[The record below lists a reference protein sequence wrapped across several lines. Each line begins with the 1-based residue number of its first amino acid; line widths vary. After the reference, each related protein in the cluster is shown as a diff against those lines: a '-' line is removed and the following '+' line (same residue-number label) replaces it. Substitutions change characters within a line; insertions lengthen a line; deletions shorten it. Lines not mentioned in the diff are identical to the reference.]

1 MQWVLTTTLTCI
13 SAWRV
18 ADAHHLHIRLAVRQV
33 ATYRA
38 FTLWRDPEQ
47 MSNNDKKDKMF
58 QETFMIQE
66 LCERGDLQKQRPEA
80 KAQLDKDYLR

>member
-1 MQWVLTTTLTCI
+1 MFCTEHLAQAVWH
-13 SAWRV
+13 
-18 ADAHHLHIRLAVRQV
+18 AHVQV

-38 FTLWRDPEQ
+38 FTLWRDPENMCDQ
-47 MSNNDKKDKMF
+47 ERREGMC

-80 KAQLDKDYLR
+80 EAQIGKDYLR